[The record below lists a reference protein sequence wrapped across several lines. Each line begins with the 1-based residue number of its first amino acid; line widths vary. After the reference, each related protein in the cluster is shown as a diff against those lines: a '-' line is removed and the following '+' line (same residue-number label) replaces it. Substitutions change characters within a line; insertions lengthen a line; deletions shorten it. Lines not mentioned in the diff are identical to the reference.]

1 MSLNI
6 TDAEKEVLGLL
17 ANGYERKEI
26 ARELGVSLSTVHN
39 RIYEAQRRVGCKTS
53 YHLLAW
59 FIRDAVVQQL
69 SSASERPEAD
79 G

>member
-1 MSLNI
+1 MALNL
-6 TDAEKEVLGLL
+6 TDGEKDVLSRL

-26 ARELGVSLSTVHN
+26 ASDLGVSLSTVHN

-59 FIRDAVVQQL
+59 FIRDAVVAQL
-69 SSASERPEAD
+69 AAAPEGTED
-79 G
+79 PE